1 LVKSPSI
8 STQQQKQFHK
18 QQLQNSSTNNSQHSS
33 SNPNSS
39 SLKQQQPLLITPKLH
54 QLEANG
60 QELLGLDGIGNSPLV
75 ACMPPS
81 SQFRPIPHKSIMPA
95 HEPPHHHNHSQQSHP
110 HQQQQQQQHPGT
122 LLNPSTAMLSS
133 KFFTAPTLP
142 K

>member
-18 QQLQNSSTNNSQHSS
+18 QQLQSSSNAQHSSS

-54 QLEANG
+54 QLEASNG
-60 QELLGLDGIGNSPLV
+60 QELMGLDGIGNSHSPLV

-95 HEPPHHHNHSQQSHP
+95 HEPPHHHQN
-110 HQQQQQQQHPGT
+110 HQQPHPQQQQQHPGT